1 MFTRRVQWLDRTH
14 FNDLLKLTTKSPLQF
29 PPFSH
34 RRWDKMA
41 DKETLIVQKTDDESN
56 RPPNPFS
63 LLFTKFTQ
71 VFNFPFPPLPPAKK
85 DEVKVETERKAIVRG
100 GEVVEV
106 TKTATVTYPDGRK
119 TTVTPLK
126 LESEEAGQETSPAV
140 LWQVYA
146 IGGFF
151 VLRWAIGRWKE
162 RRTKKKPSDDVPPS
176 PSPTADD
183 DQ

>member
-1 MFTRRVQWLDRTH
+1 
-14 FNDLLKLTTKSPLQF
+14 
-29 PPFSH
+29 
-34 RRWDKMA
+34 MA
-41 DKETLIVQKTDDESN
+41 DKETSIVLKNEDESN

-71 VFNFPFPPLPPAKK
+71 VFNFPSRPQPPEKK
-85 DEVKVETERKAIVRG
+85 ELAKVETEKKAIVRD
-100 GEVVEV
+100 GEVVGES
-106 TKTATVTYPDGRK
+106 KSATVTYPDGRSK
-119 TTVTPLK
+119 TVTSLK
-126 LESEEAGQETSPAV
+126 LESEDAVQETSPAV

-162 RRTKKKPSDDVPPS
+162 GRARKKPSDDVPPS
-176 PSPTADD
+176 PTPND